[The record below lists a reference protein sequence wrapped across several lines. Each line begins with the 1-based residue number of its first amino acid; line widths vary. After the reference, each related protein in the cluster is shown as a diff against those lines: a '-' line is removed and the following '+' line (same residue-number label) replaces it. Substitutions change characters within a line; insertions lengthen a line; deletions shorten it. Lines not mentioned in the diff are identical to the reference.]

1 MGRQKKC
8 RNLENIQPVLKRSLE
23 EYLPNVMTDEEEMY
37 KLKTIVSNLPEVEKV
52 IFLAYTELR
61 SFTELSKVLGVSRST
76 CFWVIKC
83 IREKMVSQ
91 YKERKF

>member
-23 EYLPNVMTDEEEMY
+23 EYLPNVMTDEEEMF
-37 KLKTIVSNLPEVEKV
+37 KLKTIISDLPEVEKV

-76 CFWVIKC
+76 CFWLIKS
-83 IREKMVSQ
+83 IREKIVSQ

>member
-1 MGRQKKC
+1 MGKKKC
-8 RNLENIQPVLKRSLE
+8 RNLENIQPVLKRALE
-23 EYLPNVMTDEEEMY
+23 EYLPNVMSDEEEMF
-37 KLKTIVSNLPEVEKV
+37 KLKSIIQDLPEVEKV

-76 CFWVIKC
+76 CFWLIKS
-83 IREKMVSQ
+83 IREKIVRQ

>member
-1 MGRQKKC
+1 MGRKKC

-23 EYLPNVMTDEEEMY
+23 EYLPNILEDDERIY
-37 KLKTIVSNLPEVEKV
+37 SLKSIIQDLPEVEKV

-61 SFTELSKVLGVSRST
+61 SFTELSKILNVSRST
-76 CFWVIKC
+76 CFWLVKG
-83 IREKMVSQ
+83 IREKIIKQ

>member
-1 MGRQKKC
+1 MGRKKKC
-8 RNLENIQPVLKRSLE
+8 RNLENIQPVLKRALD

-76 CFWVIKC
+76 CFWL
-83 IREKMVSQ
+83 IRNIRSKIVSQ
-91 YKERKF
+91 YRERKY

>member
-76 CFWVIKC
+76 CFWLIKS
-83 IREKMVSQ
+83 IREKNVSQ
-91 YKERKF
+91 YKERTF

>member
-23 EYLPNVMTDEEEMY
+23 EYLPNVMTDEEEMF

-76 CFWVIKC
+76 CFWLIKS
-83 IREKMVSQ
+83 IREKIVSQ